1 MKKKSKQKEN
11 LVVENS
17 FAPILEGSNF
27 YVVYNERNDNMI
39 NSTNTVNQTVTPTSN
54 VVFTTN
60 NVISNKCNS
69 CCGNI
74 NHNDGSG
81 IFSIVKCG
89 IYRISFNANVAP
101 TVDGAITLNITNAG
115 ENIAGGQMQTA
126 GTTVGTFE
134 NVSAEVLVK
143 VCPNQTAIITVKNNT
158 PTNPI
163 TVSQP
168 SLIIE
173 RVA

>member
-1 MKKKSKQKEN
+1 MKKVKRVKK
-11 LVVENS
+11 VDTPTPPKVETSS
-17 FAPILEGSNF
+17 FYLNF
-27 YVVYNERNDNMI
+27 NGRNDRMI
-39 NSTNTVNQTVTPTSN
+39 NSTNPINQTVTPTNN
-54 VVFTTN
+54 VIFTTN
-60 NVISNKCNS
+60 NVISIKCNS

-101 TVDGAITLNITNAG
+101 TVAGAITLNITNSG
-115 ENIAGGQMQTA
+115 ESIAGGQMQTA
-126 GTTVGTFE
+126 GTTVETFE
-134 NVSAEVLVK
+134 NISAEVLVK
-143 VCPNQTAIITVKNNT
+143 VCTNQTAIITVKNNT

-163 TVSQP
+163 IVSQP

>member
-1 MKKKSKQKEN
+1 MKKVKRVKK
-11 LVVENS
+11 VDTPTPPKVETSS
-17 FAPILEGSNF
+17 FYLNF
-27 YVVYNERNDNMI
+27 NGRNDRMI
-39 NSTNTVNQTVTPTSN
+39 NSTNPINQTVAPTNN
-54 VVFTTN
+54 VIFTTN
-60 NVISNKCNS
+60 NFISNKCNT

-89 IYRISFNANVAP
+89 TYRVTFNANVAP

-115 ENIAGGQMQTA
+115 ENISGGEMQTA
-126 GTTVGTFE
+126 GTAVGTFE